1 MLLMLLNLKKSKRIK
16 IEKPQKQNNMEK
28 LFLIGACLALSQVNA
43 QESVLSSGG
52 NSSGSSGNVSYSVG
66 QIFYKT
72 VNGTTAYLSQGV
84 EQPFEIQTVLGLD
97 NFNVSLE
104 LSVYPNP
111 TTDIIYLK
119 VKESSFELLQYQMFD
134 MNGRLIENNKIQD
147 NLTIVQM
154 DKYPEAIYLLKV
166 LDKGE
171 EVKTF
176 KIIKKQ
182 TN

>member
-1 MLLMLLNLKKSKRIK
+1 
-16 IEKPQKQNNMEK
+16 MEK

-72 VNGTTAYLSQGV
+72 VDGATAYLSQGV
-84 EQPFEIQTVLGLD
+84 EQPFEIQTVLGQD
-97 NFNVSLE
+97 NFNVNLE

-111 TTDIIYLK
+111 TTDVIYLK
-119 VKESSFELLQYQMFD
+119 IKESNFESIQYQLFD
-134 MNGRLIENNKIQD
+134 INGRLIENNKVFENSTIIQ
-147 NLTIVQM
+147 M
-154 DKYPEAIYLLKV
+154 GKYPEAIYLLKV
-166 LDKGE
+166 LDNNK

>member
-1 MLLMLLNLKKSKRIK
+1 
-16 IEKPQKQNNMEK
+16 MEK
-28 LFLIGACLALSQVNA
+28 LFLIGACLALSQLNA

-52 NSSGSSGNVSYSVG
+52 NSSGSSGNASYSVG

-72 VNGTTAYLSQGV
+72 VNGATTYLSQGV

-97 NFNVSLE
+97 NFNIGLE

-119 VKESSFELLQYQMFD
+119 VKESSFESLQYQLFD
-134 MNGRLIENNKIQD
+134 INGKLIENNIISKTS
-147 NLTIVQM
+147 TIIQM
-154 DKYPEAIYLLKV
+154 DKYPVAIYLLKV
-166 LDKGE
+166 IENSK

-176 KIIKKQ
+176 KIIKR
-182 TN
+182 

>member
-1 MLLMLLNLKKSKRIK
+1 MK
-16 IEKPQKQNNMEK
+16 K

-84 EQPFEIQTVLGLD
+84 EQPFEIQVVLGSD
-97 NFNVSLE
+97 NFNISLE

-111 TTDIIYLK
+111 TTDLIYLK
-119 VKESSFELLQYQMFD
+119 VKESSFESLQYQLFD
-134 MNGRLIENNKIQD
+134 MNGRFIENSKIHE
-147 NLTIVQM
+147 NLTIIQI
-154 DKYPEAIYLLKV
+154 DNYPEAIYLLKV
-166 LDKGE
+166 IDKGK

-176 KIIKKQ
+176 KVIKKL

>member
-1 MLLMLLNLKKSKRIK
+1 
-16 IEKPQKQNNMEK
+16 MEK

-72 VNGTTAYLSQGV
+72 VDGTTAYLSQGV

-97 NFNVSLE
+97 NFNVRLE

-119 VKESSFELLQYQMFD
+119 VKESSFESLQYQMFD
-134 MNGRLIENNKIQD
+134 MNGRLIENNKIHY

-166 LDKGE
+166 IDKGK

>member
-1 MLLMLLNLKKSKRIK
+1 
-16 IEKPQKQNNMEK
+16 MEK
-28 LFLIGACLALSQVNA
+28 LFLIGACLAITQINA

-72 VNGTTAYLSQGV
+72 VDGTTAYLSQGV

-119 VKESSFELLQYQMFD
+119 VKESSFESLQYQLFD
-134 MNGRLIENNKIQD
+134 INGRLIENNKISE
-147 NLTIVQM
+147 NSTIIQM
-154 DKYPEAIYLLKV
+154 DTYPEAIYLLKV
-166 LDKGE
+166 IDNSK

-176 KIIKKQ
+176 KIIKR
-182 TN
+182 

>member
-1 MLLMLLNLKKSKRIK
+1 MTLVLLDNSIV
-16 IEKPQKQNNMEK
+16 IFP
-28 LFLIGACLALSQVNA
+28 
-43 QESVLSSGG
+43 GG

-111 TTDIIYLK
+111 TTETITIERISEMTIDYAITDMTGRVVATGKID
-119 VKESSFELLQYQMFD
+119 SLQSEVNVSQLETGSYQF
-134 MNGRLIENNKIQD
+134 LIEGSKPS
-147 NLTIVQM
+147 TF
-154 DKYPEAIYLLKV
+154 
-166 LDKGE
+166 
-171 EVKTF
+171 VKT
-176 KIIKKQ
+176 K
-182 TN
+182 

>member
-1 MLLMLLNLKKSKRIK
+1 
-16 IEKPQKQNNMEK
+16 MEK

-72 VNGTTAYLSQGV
+72 INGTTAYLSQGV
-84 EQPFEIQTVLGLD
+84 EQPFEIQTVLGQD
-97 NFNVSLE
+97 NFNVNLE

-119 VKESSFELLQYQMFD
+119 IKESNFESIQYQLFD
-134 MNGRLIENNKIQD
+134 INGRLVDNNRVFENSTIIQ
-147 NLTIVQM
+147 M
-154 DKYPEAIYLLKV
+154 GKYPEAIYLLKV
-166 LDKGE
+166 IDNNK

-182 TN
+182 TY

>member
-1 MLLMLLNLKKSKRIK
+1 MK
-16 IEKPQKQNNMEK
+16 K
-28 LFLIGACLALSQVNA
+28 LFLIGACLAINQINA
-43 QESVLSSGG
+43 QESVLITGG
-52 NSSGSSGNVSYSVG
+52 NPSGSNGNVSYSVG
-66 QIFYKT
+66 QIFYTT

-119 VKESSFELLQYQMFD
+119 VKESSFETLQYQLFD
-134 MNGRLIENNKIQD
+134 INGRLIENNKISE
-147 NLTIVQM
+147 NSTIIQM
-154 DKYPEAIYLLKV
+154 GKYPEAIYLLKV
-166 LDKGE
+166 IDNSK

-176 KIIKKQ
+176 KIIKR
-182 TN
+182 

>member
-1 MLLMLLNLKKSKRIK
+1 MK
-16 IEKPQKQNNMEK
+16 K
-28 LFLIGACLALSQVNA
+28 LFLIGAFLTINQINA
-43 QESVLSSGG
+43 QESVSSSGG

-66 QIFYKT
+66 QIFYTT

-84 EQPFEIQTVLGLD
+84 EQPLEIQTVLGLD

-119 VKESSFELLQYQMFD
+119 VKESSFESLQYQLFD
-134 MNGRLIENNKIQD
+134 INGRLIENNKISE
-147 NLTIVQM
+147 NSTIIQM
-154 DKYPEAIYLLKV
+154 DTYPEAIYLLKV
-166 LDKGE
+166 IDNNK

-176 KIIKKQ
+176 KIIKR
-182 TN
+182 